1 MSGHRVLSLRL
12 RNRPLRREA
21 YPFDSGRSIGSGL
34 LANDC
39 FVGRAAVDDVAIG
52 FWRAVRGEPE
62 HRFERDVPMKAA
74 VVAKDELIEIGVDM
88 LAPQAV
94 IRAQGPALQ

>member
-1 MSGHRVLSLRL
+1 MLTK
-12 RNRPLRREA
+12 
-21 YPFDSGRSIGSGL
+21 
-34 LANDC
+34 DC
-39 FVGRAAVDDVAIG
+39 FVGRAAADDVAIG

-62 HRFERDVPMKAA
+62 YRFERDVPMKAA

-94 IRAQGPALQ
+94 IDAPSAQRFSNEKARWLQGRTTLAAMLPTTRGSCR

>member
-1 MSGHRVLSLRL
+1 MLTK
-12 RNRPLRREA
+12 
-21 YPFDSGRSIGSGL
+21 
-34 LANDC
+34 DC
-39 FVGRAAVDDVAIG
+39 FVGRAAADDVAIG

-62 HRFERDVPMKAA
+62 YRFERDVPMKAA

-94 IRAQGPALQ
+94 ICAQRPALQQREGAVAPGRTTLAAMLPTTRGSCR